1 MGKTRSNEVSTTPKT
16 SSTTKTGKAAK
27 DVSENISENNQQATT
42 ITYEMFQELLKVQQ
56 QTMLACFNQMIE
68 NLSHKVDG
76 IMCDVQDLKTSINF
90 ISDDAEKKFENI
102 KKNTE
107 RVQFEIKNVHLLN
120 TEERDLLYEH
130 KEKLIDLEDR
140 QLRNNLRIDG
150 VVENVG
156 ETWEIT
162 VQKVKEI
169 FRNNLNIDNH
179 IEVDRAHRVGQK
191 RENRQRTIV
200 LRLNKFKD
208 KEEIKKCAKK
218 LKGTGIYINDD
229 FSPVTIERRKD
240 LLKTA
245 KELRDQGKGAKVV
258 KSKLYSWDLKVYKP
272 VSCIPEIEG

>member
-107 RVQFEIKNVHLLN
+107 RVQFEIKNAHLLN
-120 TEERDLLYEH
+120 TEERDSLYEH

-140 QLRNNLRIDG
+140 QRRNNLRIDG

-162 VQKVKEI
+162 EQKVKEI

-229 FSPVTIERRKD
+229 FSPVTLERRKD

-258 KSKLYSWDLKVYKP
+258 KSKLYSWDLKVDKP